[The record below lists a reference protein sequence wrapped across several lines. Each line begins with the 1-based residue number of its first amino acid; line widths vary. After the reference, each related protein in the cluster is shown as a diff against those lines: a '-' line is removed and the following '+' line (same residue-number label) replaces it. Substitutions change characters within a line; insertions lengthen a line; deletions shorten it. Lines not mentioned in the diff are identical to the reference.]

1 MKLRGGHTLG
11 SSPSNNKSVTD
22 VTFAY
27 DRKKAH
33 RDSKGLS
40 VVSLKQM
47 GLLAAGGI
55 FFLAG
60 LKAGEKESKNS
71 VNLVSP
77 KRLKGPADSDGAMDS
92 FKAGGKATV
101 ATEKP
106 QKSQMLSLDPL
117 PYSLHHKWKL
127 WEEMSSTEQDAALDE
142 VGKYLT
148 KYGKLI
154 MPNGEKRET
163 IKHGTC
169 EFVEFP
175 NGHSLCGP
183 PPSPEEGCTFFS
195 FGINDDPSFDKTL
208 GEEWNCR
215 GFAGDP
221 TVPHPSKLHPKV
233 TFHNVGAS
241 MLVDNEER
249 LINKGGTED
258 WWVTSMP
265 KLRYW
270 LGLDHVN
277 IIKLDCEG
285 CEFAF
290 ARDILRED
298 PSFLSHVDQLSIE
311 THVSKSWMTTREHL
325 YYFGLHF
332 ALLEEA
338 GFVMEWSQVFGCSK
352 RHEEPGCLEEMYG
365 FPCGYKPWPGHPN
378 VVLGRSCHDFLWKK
392 Y

>member
-285 CEFAF
+285 CEVG
-290 ARDILRED
+290 DILLVFPFRDYEKSD
-298 PSFLSHVDQLSIE
+298 FCGKARQNNLKSVLNSMQRFRQLVANNIS
-311 THVSKSWMTTREHL
+311 SS
-325 YYFGLHF
+325 
-332 ALLEEA
+332 LLRGTSLERTLA
-338 GFVMEWSQVFGCSK
+338 SSLMLTNYPLRHTSQK
-352 RHEEPGCLEEMYG
+352 RG
-365 FPCGYKPWPGHPN
+365 
-378 VVLGRSCHDFLWKK
+378 
-392 Y
+392 